1 MYNLVGIRNDRTYDY
16 GGWTGDTIRS
26 EVVVATF
33 STEEAAERY
42 AKDSRL
48 KSKRG
53 YKVRSLLGRFDDHE
67 VVCSTTEEIPP
78 HDPVF

>member
-1 MYNLVGIRNDRTYDY
+1 MYNLVGIRNDHIYGY
-16 GGWTGDTIRS
+16 GGWTGDTTRS

-53 YKVRSLLGRFDDHE
+53 YKARSLLGHFDDHE
-67 VVCSTTEEIPP
+67 VVCPTTEEIPP
-78 HDPVF
+78 HDPFE